1 MKRSELK
8 NWCAVLT
15 NQQEAVL
22 RMLWMRSL
30 FGRWTSYRDMHKI
43 ANTPTARI
51 TELRQAG
58 VEFKHRKVK
67 VMSNSGQRMVNIEEF
82 MI

>member
-1 MKRSELK
+1 MKRTELK
-8 NWCAVLT
+8 RWCSILT
-15 NQQEAVL
+15 NQQAAVL
-22 RMLWMRSL
+22 KMIWIRSL
-30 FGRWTSYRDMHKI
+30 FGKWTSYRDMHKI

-58 VEFKHRKVK
+58 VEFKQRKVS
-67 VMSNSGQRMVNIEEF
+67 VMSNSGQRMVYVEEF